1 MGIRGV
7 YVRNVHSQERTVKL
21 ETKTSAVEF
30 EETKAA
36 REKKELTWKTLLTT
50 PIWACEK
57 IDKMFGSGGEAII
70 HYMWFEQGF
79 KLFEQMLQN
88 SPMKT
93 KEELLKELLDIQ
105 SQAGWGTITVTIVR
119 HSASTVELLVK
130 NPPVKTL
137 KGSQKHL
144 IGAFWAGI
152 FSKYFNKQLTCK
164 DFNYNAEKDE
174 FSCLITHSS

>member
-1 MGIRGV
+1 M
-7 YVRNVHSQERTVKL
+7 
-21 ETKTSAVEF
+21 ETKTTEVEY
-30 EETKAA
+30 EETKTA
-36 REKKELTWKTLLTT
+36 REKQDVTFKTLLAT

-79 KLFEQMLQN
+79 RLFEQMMQN
-88 SPMKT
+88 SPRKP
-93 KEELLKELLDIQ
+93 KEELLKELVEIQ
-105 SQAGWGTITVTIVR
+105 SQLGWGTVKATIVR
-119 HSASTVELLVK
+119 HTPSTVELIVK
-130 NPPVKTL
+130 NPLVKTL

-144 IGAFWAGI
+144 LGSYWTGI

-174 FSCLITHSS
+174 FSCLITTSS